1 MFRNE
6 LTESDKIQLIGQTLL
21 KREFKDFFLFFFKAV
36 EGNSF
41 DVELMHQDLFN
52 TFNKIE
58 NNEVLRQIINI
69 APRSAKTTLAIY
81 FIAFCLAKN
90 PYCQFIYTSYS
101 QDLLNDNS
109 RRLSNI
115 LTCELYKNMYCLN
128 SIEEDEKLNIVDDF
142 WSEYL
147 KKDNEFKIT
156 TKKITT
162 KAGGVVLFASIGSQ
176 ITGFGFGS
184 KNRKGFNGCL
194 IIDDGDKPATIRS
207 KKMREKTQQYYDE
220 TLLTRAN
227 NSNAPI
233 VEIQQRLHVNDLT
246 GYLLEKYDFAI
257 LKKPLINKDGI
268 CELSKQ
274 YTPQRIE
281 ELKKNNALWSSQYQQ
296 EPIAEGGNIIKSEWF
311 IKNSTIPVSFD
322 YVYITCD
329 TAFSTKTSAD
339 NSVLLLCGI
348 KEKQLFLLDC
358 QVGKWGM
365 PELKRNLADFYYN
378 AKNKYNNFSSIY
390 IENKASGQSLI
401 QEFQSVGL
409 PVEGILPTIK
419 GKVDTKD
426 FIADKYTRLMEVITD
441 ISNGYVGIPITSNW
455 QDEFLAECEAFTGN
469 GDTHD
474 DRVDTLIYAL
484 KVRRR
489 LLFENKV
496 DWAKINNSF
505 FRL

>member
-1 MFRNE
+1 MFQSE
-6 LTESDKIQLIGQTLL
+6 LNDNDKIQLIGQILL
-21 KREFKDFFLFFFKAV
+21 KREFKDWFLFFFKLV
-36 EGNSF
+36 EGKNF
-41 DVELMHQDLFN
+41 DIEPIHQDLFDI
-52 TFNKIE
+52 FSKIE
-58 NNEVLRQIINI
+58 KNEVSRQIINI
-69 APRSAKTTLAIY
+69 SPRSAKTTLSIY
-81 FIAFCLAKN
+81 FIAYCFAKN
-90 PYCQFIYTSYS
+90 PFCQFIYTSYS

-109 RRLSNI
+109 RRLANI
-115 LTCELYKNMYCLN
+115 LTNELYIKMYLLN
-128 SIEEDEKLNIVDDF
+128 SIEEEQKLNIVDDF

-156 TKKITT
+156 SRKITT

-176 ITGFGFGS
+176 ITGFGFGD

-194 IIDDGDKPATIRS
+194 IIDDGDKPSTIRS
-207 KKMREKTQQYYDE
+207 IKIREKTHQYYTE

-227 NSNAPI
+227 NSLAPI
-233 VEIQQRLHVNDLT
+233 INIQQRLHVEDLS
-246 GYLLEKYDFAI
+246 GFLIKQYNFNI
-257 LKKPLINKDGI
+257 LKKPLMESNGNIN
-268 CELSKQ
+268 LPKQ
-274 YTPQRIE
+274 YTEERIE
-281 ELKKNNALWSSQYQQ
+281 ELKKDNYVWLCQYQQ
-296 EPIAEGGNIIKSEWF
+296 EPIKDGGNIIKSEWF

-339 NSVLLLCGI
+339 NSVMLLCGI
-348 KEKQLFLLDC
+348 KENQLFLLDC
-358 QVGKWGM
+358 QVGKFGM

-378 AKNKYNNFSSIY
+378 AKSKYNNFSSIY

-441 ISNGYVGIPITSNW
+441 ISNGYVNIPIISNW

-469 GDTHD
+469 GDTRD

>member
-1 MFRNE
+1 MFKST
-6 LTESDKIQLIGQTLL
+6 LTENDKIQLIGHTLL
-21 KREFKDFFLFFFKAV
+21 KRGFQDFFLLFFKAV

-41 DVELMHQDLFN
+41 DVELMHEDLFK
-52 TFNKIE
+52 TFNKVE
-58 NNEVLRQIINI
+58 QNEVLRQIINI

-81 FIAFCLAKN
+81 FIAYCLAKN

-115 LTCELYKNMYCLN
+115 LTCELYKKMYCLN

-142 WSEYL
+142 WMDYL

-207 KKMREKTQQYYDE
+207 KKIREKTQQYYDE

-233 VEIQQRLHVNDLT
+233 VEIQQRLHIEDLT
-246 GYLLEKYDFAI
+246 GYLLKKYDFEI

-274 YTPQRIE
+274 YTPARIE
-281 ELKKNNALWSSQYQQ
+281 ELKKNNALWTSQYQQ

-311 IKNSTIPVSFD
+311 RTYEILPKFKQIYITADTAMKVKEANDYSVLQCWGRTELNGFTDYYLIDMIRGKWESPELLEMTQLFYLKYKKIGCSCLFIEDKASGTGLIQSLQRKRIPVQAITPLKDKYMRLSEVLPLIESG
-322 YVYITCD
+322 YVYIP
-329 TAFSTKTSAD
+329 
-339 NSVLLLCGI
+339 
-348 KEKQLFLLDC
+348 EKAEWKLD
-358 QVGKWGM
+358 
-365 PELKRNLADFYYN
+365 
-378 AKNKYNNFSSIY
+378 
-390 IENKASGQSLI
+390 
-401 QEFQSVGL
+401 
-409 PVEGILPTIK
+409 
-419 GKVDTKD
+419 
-426 FIADKYTRLMEVITD
+426 
-441 ISNGYVGIPITSNW
+441 
-455 QDEFLAECEAFTGN
+455 FLAECEGFTA
-469 GDTHD
+469 DMSHAHD
-474 DRVDTLIYAL
+474 DMIDAMTMGLSDKTNFFTLRNI
-484 KVRRR
+484 
-489 LLFENKV
+489 
-496 DWAKINNSF
+496 I
-505 FRL
+505 